1 MQKHTG
7 SNTLRTRFGKF
18 GSKRNIYRSINGNRH
33 RFDIGKFEL
42 DFAVN
47 SSDPSIYASVEH
59 GKLKLSAEKDY
70 DGTSEIS
77 LTVFDDCD
85 KQTTLNFDVTFGAGT
100 INEGEC
106 AEKIFLQT
114 QNNPKMFLLQV
125 PLTIGMFKVIL

>member
-1 MQKHTG
+1 MD
-7 SNTLRTRFGKF
+7 SNESYTVPLTEIVIDSTWKNLNSILQ
-18 GSKRNIYRSINGNRH
+18 SK
-33 RFDIGKFEL
+33 
-42 DFAVN
+42 

-85 KQTTLNFDVTFGAGT
+85 TQTTLNFDVTFGAGT

-106 AEKIFLQT
+106 AEKSTYQS
-114 QNNPKMFLLQV
+114 QNNPQNVLLQV